1 MTAYKANL
9 LLMKLIVLIFFS
21 KTGFYGTIADPNSY
35 TADMCV
41 RSPAA
46 HVSPRENSVTE
57 LTQKQTASWRD
68 YYEMCKPRVVMLMI
82 LTSMV
87 GMFLAVPGMVPLD
100 ILILGN
106 LGIALVA
113 GSGAV
118 VNHLIDRKVDAVMRR
133 TVNRPMPQGRVAPA
147 QAAGFAAVI
156 GVLGMAIMLLWVN
169 PLSAW
174 LTLAS
179 FIGYAFIY
187 TGYLKRATP
196 QNIVIG
202 GLSGAMPPLLGW
214 SAVTGTIEPGALILV
229 LIIFA
234 WTPPH
239 FWALAIHRKEEY
251 AKTGI
256 PMLPVTHGEHLTKI
270 HIILYTVI
278 MLLVSILPWL
288 IGMSGLLYLLAAV
301 VLGAGFLFW
310 SLLLMYRPKQST
322 AMDTFRYS
330 IVYLMVLFPVLLI
343 DHYFFI

>member
-1 MTAYKANL
+1 M
-9 LLMKLIVLIFFS
+9 
-21 KTGFYGTIADPNSY
+21 
-35 TADMCV
+35 
-41 RSPAA
+41 
-46 HVSPRENSVTE
+46 TE
-57 LTQKQTASWRD
+57 LAGKQTVSWRD

-87 GMFLAVPGMVPLD
+87 GMFLAVPGMVPWD

-118 VNHLIDRKVDAVMRR
+118 VNHLIDYRVDSVMKR
-133 TVNRPMPQGRVAPA
+133 THNRPIPQGRVDQK
-147 QAAGFAAVI
+147 QAAFFAAAI
-156 GVLGMAIMLLWVN
+156 GVAGMLILLFWVN
-169 PLSAW
+169 PLCAW

-179 FIGYAFIY
+179 FVGYAFIY

-270 HIILYTVI
+270 HIVLYTVI
-278 MLLVSILPWL
+278 MFLITLLPYLT
-288 IGMSGLLYLLAAV
+288 GMSGPIYLLAAV
-301 VLGAGFLFW
+301 VLGLAFLWW
-310 SLLLMYRPKQST
+310 SLVLMYKPKAST

-330 IVYLMVLFPVLLI
+330 IVYLMVLFVVLLA
-343 DHYFFI
+343 DHYL

>member
-1 MTAYKANL
+1 M
-9 LLMKLIVLIFFS
+9 
-21 KTGFYGTIADPNSY
+21 
-35 TADMCV
+35 
-41 RSPAA
+41 
-46 HVSPRENSVTE
+46 TE
-57 LTQKQTASWRD
+57 LVKKQEVSWRD
-68 YYEMCKPRVVMLMI
+68 FYEMCKPRVVMLMI
-82 LTSMV
+82 LTSLV

-100 ILILGN
+100 VLIFGN
-106 LGIALVA
+106 IGIALVA

-118 VNHLIDRKVDAVMRR
+118 VNHLIDHKVDSLMRR
-133 TVNRPMPQGRVAPA
+133 THNRPIPQGRVDPK
-147 QAAGFAAVI
+147 QAAIFAAGI
-156 GVLGMAIMLLWVN
+156 GIIGMLILLFLVN

-214 SAVTGTIEPGALILV
+214 AAVTGTIEPGALILV

-239 FWALAIHRKEEY
+239 FWALAIHRKDEY

-256 PMLPVTHGEHLTKI
+256 PMLPVTHGEHVTKI

-278 MLLVSILPWL
+278 MFLISLLPYLT
-288 IGMSGLLYLLAAV
+288 GMSGPLYLLAAV
-301 VLGAGFLFW
+301 VLGLGFLVW
-310 SLLLMYRPKQST
+310 SLLLMYKPKAST

-330 IVYLMVLFPVLLI
+330 IVYLMVLFIVLLV
-343 DHYFFI
+343 DHYL

>member
-1 MTAYKANL
+1 
-9 LLMKLIVLIFFS
+9 
-21 KTGFYGTIADPNSY
+21 
-35 TADMCV
+35 
-41 RSPAA
+41 
-46 HVSPRENSVTE
+46 
-57 LTQKQTASWRD
+57 
-68 YYEMCKPRVVMLMI
+68 MLMI
-82 LTSMV
+82 LTSLV

-118 VNHLIDRKVDAVMRR
+118 VNHLIDRKIDIIMKR
-133 TVNRPMPQGRVAPA
+133 THNRPVAQGRVEPK
-147 QAAGFAAVI
+147 QAALFAIVI
-156 GVLGMAIMLLWVN
+156 GVAGMAILLLWVN

-187 TGYLKRATP
+187 TGYLKHATP

-214 SAVTGTIEPGALILV
+214 SAVTGTIDGGALILV

-239 FWALAIHRKEEY
+239 FWALAIHRKDEY
-251 AKTGI
+251 AKSGV
-256 PMLPVTHGEHLTKI
+256 PMLPVTHGEHVTKI
-270 HIILYTVI
+270 HIIVYTL
-278 MLLVSILPWL
+278 MLVVVSVFPFFSE
-288 IGMSGLLYLLAAV
+288 MSGLLYLISALA
-301 VLGAGFLFW
+301 LGAGFIVW
-310 SLLLMYRPKQST
+310 SGLLMFKPKPST

-330 IVYLMVLFPVLLI
+330 ILYLALLFIALVV
-343 DHYFFI
+343 DHYLI